1 MLSVKQVK
9 TPGGDQPGY
18 IAKGTR
24 MTTTINVNGSDRAI
38 DVDED
43 MPLLWV
49 IRDVL
54 GMTGTK
60 FGCGAGLCGACT
72 VHIDGEAQ
80 FACQTPVSTV
90 GAAKVTTIEAMQH
103 SPVAQAVQ
111 QAWVEAD
118 VVQCGYCQP
127 GQVMR
132 ATALLSST
140 PQPTDAQID
149 AVMYANLCRCGC
161 YPRIRAAIHRAAGMK
176 VSA

>member
-1 MLSVKQVK
+1 VS
-9 TPGGDQPGY
+9 
-18 IAKGTR
+18 
-24 MTTTINVNGSDRAI
+24 TTINVNGKDMAV
-38 DVDED
+38 DVDDD

-80 FACQTPVSTV
+80 FSCQTPISAVGNAKVSTIEKMQDHPV
-90 GAAKVTTIEAMQH
+90 GKV
-103 SPVAQAVQ
+103 VQ

-127 GQVMR
+127 GQIMR
-132 ATALLSST
+132 ATALLAKV
-140 PQPTDAQID
+140 PQPSDAQID
-149 AVMYANLCRCGC
+149 EVMNANLCRCGC
-161 YPRIRAAIHRAAGMK
+161 YPRIRAAIHRAAAAGGR
-176 VSA
+176 A

>member
-1 MLSVKQVK
+1 
-9 TPGGDQPGY
+9 
-18 IAKGTR
+18 
-24 MTTTINVNGSDRAI
+24 MTSTINVNGSERSV

-80 FACQTPVSTV
+80 FACQTPISVV
-90 GAAKVTTIEAMQH
+90 GAAKVTTIEAMKD
-103 SPVAQAVQ
+103 SAVGKAVQ
-111 QAWVEAD
+111 QAWIDAD

-127 GQVMR
+127 GQIMR
-132 ATALLSST
+132 ASALLART
-140 PQPTDAQID
+140 PRPTDAEID
-149 AVMYANLCRCGC
+149 EVMHANLCRCGC
-161 YPRIRAAIHRAAGMK
+161 YPRIRAAIHRAAGTT
-176 VSA
+176 VTA

>member
-1 MLSVKQVK
+1 MS
-9 TPGGDQPGY
+9 
-18 IAKGTR
+18 
-24 MTTTINVNGSDRAI
+24 TTVNVNGVDRAV

-80 FACQTPVSTV
+80 FACQTPIASV
-90 GAAKVTTIEAMQH
+90 GAAKVTTIEAMKD
-103 SPVAQAVQ
+103 SPVGKAVQ
-111 QAWVEAD
+111 DAWIETD

-127 GQVMR
+127 GQIMR
-132 ATALLSST
+132 ASALLAKT
-140 PQPTDAQID
+140 PKPTDADID
-149 AVMYANLCRCGC
+149 EVMYANLCRCGC
-161 YPRIRAAIHRAAGMK
+161 YPRIRAAIHKAAAAK
-176 VSA
+176 VTA

>member
-1 MLSVKQVK
+1 
-9 TPGGDQPGY
+9 
-18 IAKGTR
+18 
-24 MTTTINVNGSDRAI
+24 MTTTVNVNGTDRTV

-80 FACQTPVSTV
+80 FACQTPIASV
-90 GAAKVTTIEAMQH
+90 GAAKVTTIEAMKD
-103 SPVAQAVQ
+103 SPVGKAVQ
-111 QAWVEAD
+111 DAWIETD

-127 GQVMR
+127 GQIMR
-132 ATALLSST
+132 ASALLAKS
-140 PQPTDAQID
+140 PKPTDAEID
-149 AVMYANLCRCGC
+149 EVMYTNLCRCGC
-161 YPRIRAAIHRAAGMK
+161 YPRIRAAIHRAAQGK
-176 VSA
+176 VTA